1 MPDKEELEQLLE
13 VGEME
18 KHLDAYEISRLH
30 QMMKAAELMD
40 EMDGGDADGH
50 EGPAAEMG

>member
-30 QMMKAAELMD
+30 QMMKAAEIMD
-40 EMDGGDADGH
+40 EHDREEGNDGN
-50 EGPAAEMG
+50 

>member
-1 MPDKEELEQLLE
+1 MPSAADLEEYL
-13 VGEME
+13 VKGEME

-30 QMMKAAELMD
+30 QMMKAAERMN

-50 EGPAAEMG
+50 EEPAAEMG

>member
-18 KHLDAYEISRLH
+18 KHLDAYEISKLH
-30 QMMKAAELMD
+30 QMAKAAEIMD
-40 EMDGGDADGH
+40 ARDREEGNDGN
-50 EGPAAEMG
+50 